1 MDCEAF
7 LTSDHLTDHC
17 NCFLRALLCAGSA
30 VSALLLVDNG
40 HVVFNSDCAGWT
52 VLFTDVTSDTTDCAI
67 LVNELTHILGLAGYY
82 LCCIIWD
89 KVNEVARA
97 DIYALAAGLTL
108 FLINNCNAVNYVDGI
123 ELAD

>member
-1 MDCEAF
+1 MTTAF
-7 LTSDHLTDHC
+7 FGFLSKYF

-30 VSALLLVDNG
+30 VSALFLVDNG
-40 HVVFNSDCAGWT
+40 HVVFNSNCSGWT
-52 VLFTDVTSDTTDCAI
+52 VLFTDVTSDTADGAV
-67 LVNELTHILGLAGYY
+67 LVNELTHVLRLAGYN

-89 KVNEVARA
+89 KVDEVARA

-108 FLINNCNAVNYVDGI
+108 FLIYYCNAVNYVDGI